1 MAMSCLRACGLAV
14 SLVLFVFVSAV
25 VKGLDVWHFLIEQPP
40 GCAHEPLPGNQSG
53 VKVLVAGLAKCG
65 TRTICHALNEIGV
78 NAYHSEDF
86 HFLPWWD
93 FVSEVRAQ
101 KSQYSSVAAAELAWA
116 MKSDK
121 DLTAQLMRKISSC
134 RMEAI
139 AFDGL
144 EVLIDT
150 IWESSNDAKVVLLS
164 WRSYSAWKASFD
176 KFIPKLVVMCF
187 HNRFA
192 GASLGLLP
200 WMWLLR
206 PLDHLLGRPV
216 ERVIREGTPPIT
228 EVSGPM
234 VWLYHQTLNHRRQ
247 YEAWSPP
254 TTTWIPENE
263 EDYNQFFEKVRQ
275 TVPKDRLFE
284 WDPRRNT
291 MEELCEFME
300 IRPCPKK
307 GKPGRAINTWI
318 FERDFPVAS
327 MAVNTLRLFLHWV
340 NWRLCCAFGR
350 VLTNRCR
357 RQAAHK
363 KPD

>member
-1 MAMSCLRACGLAV
+1 M
-14 SLVLFVFVSAV
+14 
-25 VKGLDVWHFLIEQPP
+25 
-40 GCAHEPLPGNQSG
+40 
-53 VKVLVAGLAKCG
+53 
-65 TRTICHALNEIGV
+65 
-78 NAYHSEDF
+78 
-86 HFLPWWD
+86 
-93 FVSEVRAQ
+93 
-101 KSQYSSVAAAELAWA
+101 
-116 MKSDK
+116 
-121 DLTAQLMRKISSC
+121 
-134 RMEAI
+134 
-139 AFDGL
+139 DGL
-144 EVLIDT
+144 Q
-150 IWESSNDAKVVLLS
+150 AVLL
-164 WRSYSAWKASFD
+164 
-176 KFIPKLVVMCF
+176 P
-187 HNRFA
+187 
-192 GASLGLLP
+192 
-200 WMWLLR
+200 LR
-206 PLDHLLGRPV
+206 CGSTTKPCTLERPV
-216 ERVIREGTPPIT
+216 RNQIRNQWKTRDVQGFENPR
-228 EVSGPM
+228 
-234 VWLYHQTLNHRRQ
+234 NHRRQ